1 MSNTASP
8 TFRKA
13 TEDQATALLK
23 GKGKDAVTW
32 SLIPIDS
39 FPSDIEEA
47 IGNWIEAELAV
58 KAHKAK
64 VQAMIDDK
72 CEAPAGKRLI
82 VTLGRDVSQSTSS
95 ILYAWADAAKGGAR
109 ISSFDALVKGK

>member
-1 MSNTASP
+1 MSNIASP

-13 TEDQATALLK
+13 TEDQATAILK
-23 GKGKDAVTW
+23 GKGKDVVTW

-39 FPSDIEEA
+39 FPTDIEEA
-47 IGNWIEAELAV
+47 IGDWIQAELTV
-58 KAHKAK
+58 KAHKAR

-72 CEAPAGKRLI
+72 CEAPSGKRLI
-82 VTLGRDVSQSTSS
+82 VTLGRDVSASTSA

-109 ISSFDALVKGK
+109 MSSFDALVKGK